1 MMASAL
7 KGTPGFYKMAHL
19 VKNSE
24 ASKIRGRTI
33 LFLLTGSHNNFILV
47 KENEVFEALLLVPGT
62 SIEFLVRNGFGM
74 FVGVHLN

>member
-7 KGTPGFYKMAHL
+7 KGTSGFYKIAHL
-19 VKNSE
+19 VENSE

-33 LFLLTGSHNNFILV
+33 LFLLTGSHNDFILV
-47 KENEVFEALLLVPGT
+47 KENEVFEALLLVPGA
-62 SIEFLVRNGFGM
+62 SVEFLVGKGFGL